1 MSNAEEKLML
11 NEKQLSIYNETRS
24 WIEGLSGEILDLVKD
39 YDHVMM
45 GNKTVVCTAILK
57 TGFEITAF
65 SAPIDP
71 KDFNLEL
78 GRVLA
83 KRKVLEELLTLERYH
98 KFNMKSPV
106 RSGIGTMILSNGVAY
121 EAVDEYEERP
131 VSRREVQCPKCF
143 SKFIRVIENYDD
155 VYNCNC
161 GHRMTDAEDY
171 NMRGKI

>member
-1 MSNAEEKLML
+1 MSSVKEKLTL
-11 NEKQLSIYNETRS
+11 NEKQLSIYNETKN

-65 SAPIDP
+65 SAPVDP

-83 KRKVLEELLTLERYH
+83 KRKVLEELLTLERYY
-98 KFNMKSPV
+98 KFNKNSMMRESISTIV
-106 RSGIGTMILSNGVAY
+106 REPDLIIME
-121 EAVDEYEERP
+121 EA
-131 VSRREVQCPKCF
+131 
-143 SKFIRVIENYDD
+143 
-155 VYNCNC
+155 
-161 GHRMTDAEDY
+161 
-171 NMRGKI
+171 